1 MKPRH
6 AAPWRA
12 AIAGF
17 AASVAVLA
25 ASAAGAQ
32 DAAPKPAPDKL
43 PEKLSGEAIKAAW
56 FDGKPFTATSP
67 EGTAFIFTFTVDGKS
82 VRKPVEK
89 RKGLTG
95 ATGFWRIIA
104 EGYCSRWSG
113 QNREKCFNVRPDP
126 ENAGAVVVRFGPQL
140 VAVWKR

>member
-1 MKPRH
+1 MKSRH
-6 AAPWRA
+6 AAPWLA
-12 AIAGF
+12 AIAVT
-17 AASVAVLA
+17 AACALA
-25 ASAAGAQ
+25 AAPPAGAQ
-32 DAAPKPAPDKL
+32 DAAPKPQPEKL

-67 EGTAFIFTFTVDGKS
+67 EGTAFLLTFTADGKS
-82 VRKPVEK
+82 VRRPVEK
-89 RKGLTG
+89 KKGLTG

-104 EGYCSRWSG
+104 EGYCSRWTG